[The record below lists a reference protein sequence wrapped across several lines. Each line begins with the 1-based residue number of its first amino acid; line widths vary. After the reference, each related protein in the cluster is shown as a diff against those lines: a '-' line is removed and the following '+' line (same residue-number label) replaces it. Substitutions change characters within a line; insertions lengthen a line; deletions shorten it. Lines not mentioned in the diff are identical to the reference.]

1 MLGNHG
7 RSITAAIWHVPARA
21 LAKAG
26 VTPNTVTLVGAVTS
40 WIVAAVCFL
49 TGRVIT
55 GVVLLTVVLLFDALD
70 GTLARLTTGP
80 TRFGAFYDSTLDRLT
95 DGFVFASIAGYALI
109 HLPAGMARVWAAT
122 CAVISIVLA
131 LTVSYARAR
140 GESIGVTP
148 KLGIAERTDRLVVAL
163 GGMLLHGLG
172 LSAGWLALALTIVV
186 VASAV
191 TVAQRIWFVA
201 RHVRD

>member
-7 RSITAAIWHVPARA
+7 RSITAAIWNVPAKA

-26 VTPNTVTLVGAVTS
+26 VTPNTVTLVGAVAS
-40 WIVAAVCFL
+40 WIVAALCFL
-49 TGRVIT
+49 TGWVVT
-55 GVVLLTVVLLFDALD
+55 GVVLLTIVLLFDALD

-109 HLPAGMARVWAAT
+109 YLPVGAVRTWAAT
-122 CAVISIVLA
+122 CAVLSIVLA

-163 GGMLLHGLG
+163 AGMFFHGVG
-172 LSAGWLALALTIVV
+172 LSAWWLALALTIVAI
-186 VASAV
+186 ASAV
-191 TVAQRIWFVA
+191 TVVQRIWFVA